1 MTAGLAAPQA
11 SWDADRFSPSSPNRA
26 QIDQARARLAAQGT
40 SIVTELGPVGVAS
53 SRATPDGASVTLT
66 VRHEGISLERAGRA
80 TRLADPGL
88 LRFEAT
94 VTRVG
99 DRWVVTSLAAPAT

>member
-1 MTAGLAAPQA
+1 MMYDTMITAMVPMMTRGKLRQA
-11 SWDADRFSPSSPNRA
+11 CLIELSRIAELNRIA
-26 QIDQARARLAAQGT
+26 QHGQCHHI
-40 SIVTELGPVGVAS
+40 
-53 SRATPDGASVTLT
+53 GASVTLT